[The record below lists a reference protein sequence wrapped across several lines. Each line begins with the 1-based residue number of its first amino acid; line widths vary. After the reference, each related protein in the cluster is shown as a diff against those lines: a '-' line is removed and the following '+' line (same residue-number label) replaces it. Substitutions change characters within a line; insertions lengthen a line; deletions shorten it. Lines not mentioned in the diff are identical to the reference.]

1 MTTIDN
7 MKNKF
12 EEMPWDNNDE
22 SLKKIKSGQKS
33 LKCGNLA
40 KKACN
45 DVTRTT
51 IMIMMKKHLFI
62 TKMIMI
68 QMTKFLTKM
77 KVTIMTKVSTK
88 FKAGRNP

>member
-12 EEMPWDNNDE
+12 EEIPWDNNDE

-45 DVTRTT
+45 DVTTTTTKTTT
-51 IMIMMKKHLFI
+51 ITTIRKLYVLHVTNVITTNPMTNNMIAK
-62 TKMIMI
+62 
-68 QMTKFLTKM
+68 
-77 KVTIMTKVSTK
+77 S
-88 FKAGRNP
+88 

>member
-45 DVTRTT
+45 DVTTT
-51 IMIMMKKHLFI
+51 
-62 TKMIMI
+62 TKNDNNNNN
-68 QMTKFLTKM
+68 TKIVCFTCHKCYNN
-77 KVTIMTKVSTK
+77 KS
-88 FKAGRNP
+88 NDE